1 MPFEPKKITKDNAA
15 LINLISK
22 YKELIKTTHFE
33 GEIYKW
39 ELTKRFHKRPNTN
52 APDFSEEISSID
64 FSNLIYQMGISVS
77 KHIARERPEEFRKA
91 FKDLFNESK
100 DITLRTN
107 RHILIQTNM
116 PSSKILFIRNT
127 VDSLVYMNLRMFNES
142 IKFFKPFMPTSCL
155 IGMISY
161 NYAFLHV

>member
-91 FKDLFNESK
+91 FKDLFNESE

-107 RHILIQTNM
+107 R
-116 PSSKILFIRNT
+116 F
-127 VDSLVYMNLRMFNES
+127 DEEALR
-142 IKFFKPFMPTSCL
+142 I
-155 IGMISY
+155 
-161 NYAFLHV
+161 